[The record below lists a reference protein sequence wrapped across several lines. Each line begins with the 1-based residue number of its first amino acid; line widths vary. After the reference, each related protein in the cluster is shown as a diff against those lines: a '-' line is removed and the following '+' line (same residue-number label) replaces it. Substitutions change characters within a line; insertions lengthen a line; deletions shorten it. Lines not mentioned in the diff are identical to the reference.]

1 MKDLRELKVA
11 FQPPT
16 TAYNEIRE
24 LTFTVVAID
33 QFFAESRAIKAR
45 NQNDKFVFSLNFSEF
60 RLFLISKK
68 SMDSN
73 RASVYGCAARNMEH
87 RTDNVGG
94 TKPSL
99 I

>member
-45 NQNDKFVFSLNFSEF
+45 NQNDEIFFSLKFS
-60 RLFLISKK
+60 LFLILKK
-68 SMDSN
+68 YGFKSSVSIRMR
-73 RASVYGCAARNMEH
+73 RA
-87 RTDNVGG
+87 
-94 TKPSL
+94 
-99 I
+99 